1 MDMTDSNMVES
12 VLRHC
17 GPEPGFEPA
26 EDTKTSL
33 LFYCRL
39 FILTALTCCVSCRH
53 PHLKQ
58 SEPLMGCGSL
68 WLSCETAVFTRD
80 HEITRLELQAGS
92 DQQRWQRR
100 LRPRWKAG
108 NYSSRQR
115 FEGVSS
121 LKSLAWT
128 SNRPQ
133 PYALP
138 YMWQVTRRCIALSK

>member
-68 WLSCETAVFTRD
+68 WLSCETAVFTRE

-92 DQQRWQRR
+92 DQQR
-100 LRPRWKAG
+100 
-108 NYSSRQR
+108 
-115 FEGVSS
+115 
-121 LKSLAWT
+121 
-128 SNRPQ
+128 
-133 PYALP
+133 
-138 YMWQVTRRCIALSK
+138 